1 MRKIGP
7 HIEGGWAG
15 NIGRPPVVK
24 LVNVSPEYVRQV
36 RGLVG
41 PSTLIVVRWVEAEQP
56 LDNPQERAGQWIA
69 RRTDAMI
76 AMTDN
81 RRDGAIA
88 FEGYNEI
95 PDEQAAAY
103 CQFEHERVIS
113 MHVLGLRSV
122 VGNWSVG
129 TPDMPVWATYQ
140 PLLDVLRDG
149 DLVGLHEYW
158 VDTEDIRN
166 PWHCARW
173 QLVRALQGVPLVVT
187 ECGRDVVEG
196 RGHAGWIGYVTA
208 EPYLEELRAYDAL
221 LCQYPNVVGATVFT
235 LGQFASQ
242 WRWFDVGAI
251 WPRVVAEQEASVQ
264 NVSGI
269 ATICTPID
277 GARVSQRF
285 GEHPSWYPNY
295 RGHPGVDLAAPDGV
309 GWQAWHAAPVRAT
322 IAGRCLTVAD
332 SSGYGLYCYVMGE
345 AADELLAHLSGFAVA
360 NGQQVSPGDV
370 VGYTGY
376 TGNCKPPGG
385 AGCHLHWGKRPRP
398 YRLDNG
404 YRGYVDPMAR

>member
-1 MRKIGP
+1 MRKVCP

-36 RGLVG
+36 RQAVG
-41 PSTLIVVRWVEAEQP
+41 PDTLIIIRWVEAEQP
-56 LDNPQERAGQWIA
+56 LDNPQERAGQWMA

-76 AMTDN
+76 AMTDYG
-81 RRDGAIA
+81 RDVAVA

-95 PDEQAAAY
+95 PDSEAVAY
-103 CQFEHERVIS
+103 CQFERERVIS

-158 VDTEDIRN
+158 IDGPDIDN

-208 EPYLEELRAYDAL
+208 EPYLAELRAYDAL

-235 LGQFASQ
+235 MGQFANQ

-251 WPRVVAEQEASVQ
+251 WLRVVAEQEAGVQ
-264 NVSGI
+264 KLQPI
-269 ATICTPID
+269 ATIRTPIE
-277 GARVSQRF
+277 GARVSQVF
-285 GEHPSWYPNY
+285 GEHPEWYPGYN
-295 RGHPGVDLAAPDGV
+295 GHPGVDLAAPDGV
-309 GWQAWHAAPVRAT
+309 NWRQWHGTEVRAT
-322 IAGRCLTVAD
+322 VAGTAYTIED
-332 SSGYGLYCYVMGE
+332 ANGYGLYVYVMGRGR
-345 AADELLAHLSGFAVA
+345 DELLAHLSGVA
-360 NGQQVSPGDV
+360 ITNSQSVSAGHI
-370 VGYTGY
+370 VGYVGY
-376 TGNCKPPGG
+376 TGNCKPTGG
-385 AGCHLHWGKRPRP
+385 AGTHLHWGIRPRP

-404 YRGYVDPMAR
+404 YRGYVDPMA